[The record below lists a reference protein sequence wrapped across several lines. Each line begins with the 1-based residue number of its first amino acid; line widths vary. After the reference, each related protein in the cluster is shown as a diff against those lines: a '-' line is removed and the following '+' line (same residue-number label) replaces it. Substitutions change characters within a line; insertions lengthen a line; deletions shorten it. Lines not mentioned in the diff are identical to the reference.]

1 MPVSTVSVSGS
12 INDSNFDH
20 LLRGGAV
27 SATYASTDTSRTVYA
42 HEFTQ
47 DRSVARV
54 AAEATALLGQQSLE
68 EGAPARVQFA
78 SMVDGIRFIPA
89 RPAAL
94 VSDSVSSVSSEL
106 QEPLVADLVDNSSSY
121 FDSLLTAVTGLWS
134 DFPLLTLPISS
145 YVTQGLAKICNFQ
158 VLRHGTSFPNYLG
171 IIRHGAQPSCG
182 GSGATQI
189 VSDESAQ
196 KACEDKFHLFKDSE
210 DRFEIVDH
218 VGVRVLPRLFA
229 VLNSMV
235 TENQIAN
242 KVLRVVA
249 NFFLAVVN
257 FFCPTVRFIYRKSEI
272 TGIFENDS
280 DYYGLGYRTAQVLP
294 SGRIG
299 LRGVLSQATT
309 QDVVQA
315 WNDSPLQVLAGV
327 AELVVGVALTAL
339 GVGIIL

>member
-1 MPVSTVSVSGS
+1 MPASTVSVSGN
-12 INDSNFDH
+12 INGTNFDH
-20 LLRGGAV
+20 LLRGDAV
-27 SATYASTDTSRTVYA
+27 SATYAFTDNSRTVYA

-47 DRSVARV
+47 GRSVARV

-89 RPAAL
+89 RPVAL

-106 QEPLVADLVDNSSSY
+106 QEPFNADLVDNSGSC
-121 FDSLLTAVTGLWS
+121 FDRMLAAVTDLWWVH
-134 DFPLLTLPISS
+134 LMTLPVSS

-171 IIRHGAQPSCG
+171 VIRHGAQPSCG

-189 VSDESAQ
+189 VSDESTQ

-280 DYYGLGYRTAQVLP
+280 DYYGLGYRTAQVLA
-294 SGRIG
+294 SDRIG

-309 QDVVQA
+309 QDVAQA
-315 WNDSPLQVLAGV
+315 WNDSPLQVLTGV